1 MIHLIKNILNKR
13 KRRIERLKRLQY
25 KIDLLEC
32 KVDSLDDKVSYYIK
46 SIFTLSKRLER
57 VEHSSIPTYSMKRML
72 RDKELNSK

>member
-1 MIHLIKNILNKR
+1 MIRLIKNILNKR
-13 KRRIERLKRLQY
+13 KRRIESLKH

-32 KVDSLDDKVSYYIK
+32 KVDSLEDKVSYYMK

-57 VEHSSIPTYSMKRML
+57 VEHSSMPTYSMKRML

>member
-13 KRRIERLKRLQY
+13 KRRIERLKRLQH

-32 KVDSLDDKVSYYIK
+32 KVDSLDYNVSYYRK

-57 VEHSSIPTYSMKRML
+57 VEYSSMPTYGMKRML